1 MFGELRESSN
11 RRFDTPTPYFARVYI
26 FLADQHHTSTINAEA
41 TPTTM
46 NKNNLGCP
54 CCAIDLFLPPSY
66 KEDNDGVD
74 YEENDETAQLA
85 KEDPTANDDGPCS
98 PQEAIDSLVSSLT
111 NTKNGGDENKSNKRP
126 TLVLV
131 DTHHH
136 AQLDRG
142 RDEAYDIA
150 SDDVN
155 IAKEAEIRL
164 ISLTCAVE
172 PADWKA
178 TLEFA
183 SSSKDTLPGLGVHPW
198 YLADLPDNWLQELED
213 LLISHPSSFVGE
225 IGLCKMARFVRQHPE
240 GKTKALEIQRAV
252 FKQQMILAAKL
263 RRPVSV
269 HCVNQHGVFISVLE
283 ELLEL
288 ASSKDDSPLHSFPVA
303 IGMHSFTG
311 TAHQVKQ
318 LLNFETKV
326 QSRGAKKKKKQP
338 APADPLFYFGFSH
351 TVNHVMCTSE
361 KSRKKGR
368 EAVRSIPENRLLAE
382 SDVHSSHDLC
392 GGTAGAVAYIA
403 WARDASLQEIA
414 NVTAKNGLAFL
425 RRAVDLDD

>member
-1 MFGELRESSN
+1 MSLAELCLNEQCDGLLTWDDGSTFEHNGNTIDSN
-11 RRFDTPTPYFARVYI
+11 DGNDEPISPKSAASHI
-26 FLADQHHTSTINAEA
+26 SAS
-41 TPTTM
+41 P
-46 NKNNLGCP
+46 
-54 CCAIDLFLPPSY
+54 AID
-66 KEDNDGVD
+66 
-74 YEENDETAQLA
+74 
-85 KEDPTANDDGPCS
+85 
-98 PQEAIDSLVSSLT
+98 II
-111 NTKNGGDENKSNKRP
+111 
-126 TLVLV
+126 V
-131 DTHHH
+131 DTHGH
-136 AQLDRG
+136 AHLAGDINHSKLYMT
-142 RDEAYDIA
+142 DESIKLK
-150 SDDVN
+150 S
-155 IAKEAEIRL
+155 I
-164 ISLTCAVE
+164 TCSVA
-172 PADWKA
+172 PGDWKA
-178 TLEFA
+178 TLEYA
-183 SSSKDTLPGLGVHPW
+183 SNSYWILPALGVHPW
-198 YLADLPDNWLQELED
+198 YLDSLPENWLDELEI
-213 LLISHPSSFVGE
+213 LLKQHPSAIVGE
-225 IGLCKMARFVRQHPE
+225 IGLSKMARFIRQHPE
-240 GKTKALEIQRAV
+240 GKSVALDIQRSV
-252 FKQQMILAAKL
+252 FKNQMILAAKL

-288 ASSKDDSPLHSFPVA
+288 ASSNDDSPLHSFPVA

-326 QSRGAKKKKKQP
+326 QSRGAKKKKKKKQP